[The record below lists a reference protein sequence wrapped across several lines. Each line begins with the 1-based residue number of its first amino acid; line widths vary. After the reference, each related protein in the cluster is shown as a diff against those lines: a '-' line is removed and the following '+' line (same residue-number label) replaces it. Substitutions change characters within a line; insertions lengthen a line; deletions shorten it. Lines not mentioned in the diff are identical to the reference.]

1 MNNPK
6 GFSLLEVLLAS
17 TIIFVGVAA
26 VMSIMSSTF
35 SINLATEEQAKVTT
49 AINAKSEW
57 LRSLYFCDDPD
68 DESPE
73 GTESAPLQGTI
84 CEIFNYDP
92 GTTSFMAQHTFDVE
106 GLTNQNGEPAQGV
119 ITASVPGPLNNAQAL
134 TEFSISIDY
143 YSEIGSG
150 ESSDQTNTHE
160 KVTIWVSPDN

>member
-35 SINLATEEQAKVTT
+35 SINLATEEQTKVTM

-68 DESPE
+68 DDPPE
-73 GTESAPLQGTI
+73 GTESAPLSGTI
-84 CEIFNYDP
+84 CATFNYDP
-92 GTTSFMAQHTFDVE
+92 NTTSFTGQHTFDVV
-106 GLTNQNGEPAQGV
+106 GLTNKNGEPAQGV

-134 TEFSISIDY
+134 IEFTINIDY
-143 YSEIGSG
+143 YSEISSG
-150 ESSDQTNTHE
+150 KSSNQTNTHE